1 VVNEKDPLIV
11 FMPSG
16 KRGRF
21 SRGTPVLEAA
31 RSLGVDID
39 SVCGG
44 RAICG
49 RCQVEVAEGD
59 FAKHGI
65 NSLAANV
72 TPCGESEDK
81 YRERRG
87 LGDARRLS
95 CQAKLEADVVRKPH
109 EDHDITIDPVVRAHF
124 VEVPVPTL
132 DEALGD
138 LERLERTLASDWDL
152 DVQSCEPAVV
162 RGLQQALAAEKRQVT
177 VAVRNGRRIIAVWPG
192 LKESLT

>member
-1 VVNEKDPLIV
+1 MRQRWKAKVAAAVVVVAVVNEKDPLIV

-21 SRGTPVLEAA
+21 SRGTPVLDAA

-39 SVCGG
+39 SVSGG

-87 LGDARRLS
+87 LGAARRLS
-95 CQAKLEADVVRKPH
+95 CQAKLEADVV
-109 EDHDITIDPVVRAHF
+109 ID
-124 VEVPVPTL
+124 VP
-132 DEALGD
+132 
-138 LERLERTLASDWDL
+138 AS
-152 DVQSCEPAVV
+152 S
-162 RGLQQALAAEKRQVT
+162 QVHHNDST
-177 VAVRNGRRIIAVWPG
+177 NHNM
-192 LKESLT
+192 KSNE